1 MATGKYAE
9 VVKTLPRLPASDAG
23 FQEKVA
29 SRKRELID
37 NDPLKMRSASA
48 LASEYRRL
56 RDSKEEVEQV
66 MSRLNLE
73 LEAIG
78 QLLIQQYEADGTS
91 SIALATGGS
100 VSTQLEPYAQVT
112 DRDACRQWAI
122 AEGLERQL
130 ALPWQTANSLVK
142 DRLLKGE
149 PEPPG
154 MKAFVRTKI
163 VLRR

>member
-1 MATGKYAE
+1 MKGKYTE
-9 VVKTLPRLPASDAG
+9 VVKTLPKLPAIDAG
-23 FQEKVA
+23 FQEKVVA
-29 SRKRELID
+29 RKRELIE
-37 NDPLKMRSASA
+37 NDPLKMRSAAA

-56 RDSKEEVEQV
+56 RDAKDEVEKV
-66 MSRLNLE
+66 ESRLNLE
-73 LEAIG
+73 IEAIS
-78 QLLIQQYEADGTS
+78 QLLVEQYEADGTS

-112 DRDACRQWAI
+112 DRDVVREWAVK
-122 AEGLERQL
+122 EGLERQL
-130 ALPWQTANSLVK
+130 ALPWQTANALVK

-154 MKAFVRTKI
+154 MKAYVRTKI

>member
-1 MATGKYAE
+1 MKGKYTE
-9 VVKTLPRLPASDAG
+9 VVKTLPKLPASDAG
-23 FQEKVA
+23 FQEKVVA
-29 SRKRELID
+29 RKRELIE
-37 NDPLKMRSASA
+37 NDPLKMRSAAA

-56 RDSKEEVEQV
+56 RDAKDEVEKV
-66 MSRLNLE
+66 ESRLNLE
-73 LEAIG
+73 IEAIS
-78 QLLIQQYEADGTS
+78 QLLVEQYEADGTS

-112 DRDACRQWAI
+112 DRDVVREWAVK
-122 AEGLERQL
+122 EGLERQL
-130 ALPWQTANSLVK
+130 ALPWQTANALVK

-154 MKAFVRTKI
+154 MKAYVRTKI

>member
-1 MATGKYAE
+1 MAGKYAE
-9 VVKTLPRLPASDAG
+9 VVKGLPKLPSSDAG
-23 FQEKVA
+23 FQEKVMA
-29 SRKRELID
+29 RKRELID

-48 LASEYRRL
+48 LAAEYRRL
-56 RDSKEEVEQV
+56 RDSKDEVEQV
-66 MSRLNLE
+66 VSRLNLE

-78 QLLIQQYEADGTS
+78 QLLIQQYEADDTS

-112 DRDACRQWAI
+112 DRDACRTWAI
-122 AEGLERQL
+122 ENGLERSL
-130 ALPWQTANSLVK
+130 ALPWQTANAIVK
-142 DRLLKGE
+142 ERLLKGE

>member
-1 MATGKYAE
+1 MAGKYAE
-9 VVKTLPRLPASDAG
+9 VVKTLPKLPVSDAG
-23 FQEKVA
+23 FQEKVQQ
-29 SRKRELID
+29 RKRELID

-48 LASEYRRL
+48 LAAEYRRL
-56 RDSKEEVEQV
+56 RDSKDEVDQV
-66 MSRLNLE
+66 LSRINLE

-78 QLLIQQYEADGTS
+78 QLLIQQYEADDTAS
-91 SIALATGGS
+91 VTLVAGGS
-100 VSTQLEPYAQVT
+100 VSIQLEPYAQVV
-112 DRDACRQWAI
+112 DRDQVRRWAI
-122 AEGLERQL
+122 EEGLERQL

-154 MKAFVRTKI
+154 MKAYVRTKI

>member
-1 MATGKYAE
+1 MAGKYAE

-23 FQEKVA
+23 FQEKVQQ
-29 SRKRELID
+29 RKRELID

-56 RDSKEEVEQV
+56 RDSKDEVEQII
-66 MSRLNLE
+66 SRLNLE
-73 LEAIG
+73 IEAVS
-78 QLLIQQYEADGTS
+78 QLLIEQYEADGTS

-100 VSTQLEPYAQVT
+100 VSTQLEPYAQVL
-112 DRDACRQWAI
+112 DRDQCRTWAV
-122 AEGLERQL
+122 ENGLERSL
-130 ALPWQTANSLVK
+130 ALPWQTANAIVK
-142 DRLLKGE
+142 ERLLKGE